1 MYDFINIDHI
11 IENKT
16 YLDKFKWLQIKKYI
30 LSIPKRIKLDVR
42 NSK

>member
-16 YLDKFKWLQIKKYI
+16 YLDKYDYKSRNIYSQFLRE
-30 LSIPKRIKLDVR
+30 LS
-42 NSK
+42 